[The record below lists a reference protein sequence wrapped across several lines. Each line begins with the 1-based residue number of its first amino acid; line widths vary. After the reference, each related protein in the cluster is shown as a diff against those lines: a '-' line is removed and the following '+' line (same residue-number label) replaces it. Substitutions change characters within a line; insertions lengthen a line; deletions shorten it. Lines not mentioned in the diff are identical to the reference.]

1 MEKIHAYQRADAEN
15 LYSLDDL
22 VIKENGEITLLV
34 EEYNS
39 IYWTYEGSSLVS
51 HDVYARELIIVNF
64 NTKGKTLWYT
74 KIPKCTVSFWPDLN
88 NGNYIAIINNNNVYI
103 IFHDFKKMQ
112 LVLKDMRLR
121 MVTYL

>member
-64 NTKGKTLWYT
+64 NTKAKHCGILK
-74 KIPKCTVSFWPDLN
+74 FQ
-88 NGNYIAIINNNNVYI
+88 NV
-103 IFHDFKKMQ
+103 Q
-112 LVLKDMRLR
+112 LVFGLI
-121 MVTYL
+121 